1 MPTRPPYPREAY
13 IVTIEKGVPGQ
24 TVTWYQL
31 RADHP
36 KPDSLISEHPT
47 AEEAMDAKNV
57 MKTRINH
64 SDMNDS
70 EGTLSISKSYLHHI
84 FETFTLTIK
93 TVN

>member
-13 IVTIEKGVPGQ
+13 IVTIEKGTPGQ

-47 AEEAMDAKNV
+47 AEEAMDAK
-57 MKTRINH
+57 
-64 SDMNDS
+64 
-70 EGTLSISKSYLHHI
+70 
-84 FETFTLTIK
+84 
-93 TVN
+93 